1 MKLLE
6 PMQLGKLPLKNR
18 MALSAMTRSR
28 AGVDGVL
35 NASAVEYYAQRAT
48 AGLLITEAINI
59 SPQALGSPFTP
70 GLYTPAQ
77 ITAWKRVTRAV
88 HERGSFIYAQLWHT
102 GRAGHS
108 VDRKGELPVAPSAVA
123 IQGAQHFTAEGLKD
137 YEVPRAL
144 TLEEIEQIKKDYVR
158 AAENAMEAGFDGVQL
173 HGANGYLPMQFL
185 SDSANHRTDRYG
197 GTVENKARFMLEVL
211 ESLIG
216 AIGGERV
223 AIKLS
228 PLNPY
233 NGMSFDNPLATYA
246 HLMGEINRLE
256 LSFLELSR
264 KSPAHPLL
272 PHYPSGDEFELF
284 GKLSTHTL
292 MANSAYTR
300 DTAEAELERG
310 MARLISFGVP
320 FLANPDLPKRFA
332 LGAELNQA
340 DRATMFGGGDRGYID
355 YPMLS

>member
-6 PMQLGKLPLKNR
+6 RTKLGDLPLKNR

-35 NASAVEYYAQRAT
+35 NASAVEYYGQRAT

-70 GLYTPAQ
+70 GIYTQAQ
-77 ITAWKRVTRAV
+77 IGAWRKVTQAV
-88 HERGSFIYAQLWHT
+88 HEKDSVIYAQLWHT

-108 VDRKGELPVAPSAVA
+108 VDKNGELPVAPSAVA

-137 YEVPRAL
+137 YEVPHAL
-144 TLEEIEQIKKDYVR
+144 TLEEIEQIRKDYVM
-158 AAENAMEAGFDGVQL
+158 AASNAMEAGFDGVQL

-185 SDSANHRTDRYG
+185 AESSNHRTDRYG
-197 GTVENKARFMLEVL
+197 GSIENNSRFLLEVL
-211 ESLIG
+211 ESLVRTVGG
-216 AIGGERV
+216 AQV

-228 PLNPY
+228 PLNPF
-233 NGMSFDNPLATYA
+233 NGMSIKDPLATFTY
-246 HLMGEINRLE
+246 LMGEINKLE
-256 LSFLELSR
+256 LSFVELSR

-272 PHYPSGDEFELF
+272 SHYPTGDEFHLF
-284 GKLSTHTL
+284 GKLSTQTL

-300 DTAEAELERG
+300 DGAEAELQRG
-310 MARLISFGVP
+310 MAQLISFGVP
-320 FLANPDLPKRFA
+320 FLANPDLPRRFE

-340 DRATMFGGGDRGYID
+340 DRATMFGGGDKGYLD

>member
-6 PMQLGKLPLKNR
+6 RTKLGDMTLKNR

-28 AGVDGVL
+28 AGVDGII
-35 NASAVEYYAQRAT
+35 NASAVEYYSQRAT

-70 GLYTPAQ
+70 GIYTQAQ
-77 ITAWKRVTRAV
+77 TGAWKKVTQAV
-88 HERGSFIYAQLWHT
+88 HEHGSVIYAQLWHT

-108 VDRKGELPVAPSAVA
+108 VDKNGELPVAPSAVA
-123 IQGAQHFTAEGLKD
+123 IEGAQHFTSEGLKD
-137 YEVPRAL
+137 YEVPHAL

-158 AAENAMEAGFDGVQL
+158 AASNAMEAGFDGVQL

-185 SDSANHRTDRYG
+185 AESSNHRTDPFG
-197 GTVENKARFMLEVL
+197 GSIENNGRFLLEVMG
-211 ESLIG
+211 SLIDVV
-216 AIGGERV
+216 GGGQV

-233 NGMSFDNPLATYA
+233 NGISFDDPLATYTY
-246 HLMGEINRLE
+246 LMGELNKME
-256 LSFLELSR
+256 LAFVELSR
-264 KSPAHPLL
+264 KNPALPLL
-272 PHYPSGDEFELF
+272 PHYPTGDEFELF

-292 MANSAYTR
+292 MANTAYTGEG
-300 DTAEAELERG
+300 AEAELERG
-310 MARLISFGVP
+310 LAQLISFGVP
-320 FLANPDLPKRFA
+320 YLANPDLPKRFE

-340 DRATMFGGGDRGYID
+340 DRATMFGGGDKGYID
-355 YPMLS
+355 YPLLS